1 MMELFYIW
9 TVPYNNHQ
17 PHELFSTRNM
27 ASESE
32 DLSFSS
38 YLILIQYNVNLSG
51 NTRLVASVLDSAALK
66 DESWFCHLLPA

>member
-17 PHELFSTRNM
+17 PHELFGTRNM